1 MNRVRKLGIPCPTI
15 YLVDE
20 TDRKIY
26 MEYLGNHSI
35 TLKDFFRQ
43 LEGDWSSPIVN
54 VVLDTISKNLAEM
67 HKGDI
72 IHGDLT
78 TSNMMLK
85 PNLPTDSL
93 FSLEQP
99 KMSAQDIIA
108 SGSIGE
114 LYFIDFGLSQVS
126 SKIEDKAVDI
136 YVLKRAFIST
146 HPGSDQI
153 FERIIENY
161 KNLMSHNNMGG
172 RGLQIIA
179 KFRDVEKRGRKRE
192 CFG

>member
-1 MNRVRKLGIPCPTI
+1 MNRVRKTGVPSPAV

-20 TDRKIY
+20 AERKIY
-26 MEYLGNHSI
+26 MEYLGNHAL
-35 TLKDFFRQ
+35 TLKEFLRQ
-43 LEGDWSSPIVN
+43 INNDWSSPIMEQI
-54 VVLDTISKNLAEM
+54 ISSIAKNLAEM
-67 HKGDI
+67 HKADI

-78 TSNMMLK
+78 TSNMMIR
-85 PNLPTDSL
+85 PEIPTKYI
-93 FSLEQP
+93 FSSTQP
-99 KMSAQDIIA
+99 TMPASEIIS

-146 HPGSDQI
+146 HPGSEEV
-153 FERIIENY
+153 FEKVVNAY
-161 KNLMSHNNMGG
+161 KDLMSHNNMGG
-172 RGLQIIA
+172 KGLQIVA
-179 KFRDVEKRGRKRE
+179 KFRDVEQRGRKRE